1 MLRCLSHAVD
11 YPSLGHWLVP
21 APLRAAS
28 RLVLA
33 LAAQITGLG
42 GEKFPSG
49 NICICQTPMVLGN
62 DHSCQKVITAG
73 IEHPVIQ
80 QRSRRQN
87 ARHLTSH
94 LTTLGCSNRCVFYL
108 IADSDRIPFSTNK
121 LQYRSSAWWEPLT
134 SAPARFLFHPGY
146 WLELVP
152 VALKPYRHPEK
163 HFIEISDS
171 IQQRVGY

>member
-1 MLRCLSHAVD
+1 MLRCLSVAVD
-11 YPSLGHWLVP
+11 YPSLGLVGT
-21 APLRAAS
+21 AALRAAS
-28 RLVLA
+28 GLVLA

-42 GEKFPSG
+42 GENSPVEISAYAPQWF
-49 NICICQTPMVLGN
+49 GN

-73 IEHPVIQ
+73 IEHPVINNVPGV
-80 QRSRRQN
+80 RTRVTSR
-87 ARHLTSH
+87 H

-121 LQYRSSAWWEPLT
+121 LQYRSSAWWGTPDIGT
-134 SAPARFLFHPGY
+134 RPISFHPGY

-171 IQQRVGY
+171 IAAAAWGY